1 MRLNTST
8 YSEVA
13 ELEYLG
19 SGGNARSA
27 FSGGTYSQLTKVFYG
42 YFLGPKHRLTA
53 KRAVRFCP
61 LQGGLL
67 ALGFLHLCCN
77 AAEAA
82 ASWWK
87 WWKRLPGAL
96 ANPTVAPRRCSCGRR
111 GNKSRNRR
119 SARRKIVPRFRA
131 AKPSSAPGKRRWRSS
146 AATALPAPGIRV
158 DDWAGSCAARS
169 LRARR

>member
-27 FSGGTYSQLTKVFYG
+27 FAGGTYSQLTKVFYG

-67 ALGFLHLCCN
+67 ALGFLHLY
-77 AAEAA
+77 
-82 ASWWK
+82 
-87 WWKRLPGAL
+87 
-96 ANPTVAPRRCSCGRR
+96 
-111 GNKSRNRR
+111 
-119 SARRKIVPRFRA
+119 
-131 AKPSSAPGKRRWRSS
+131 
-146 AATALPAPGIRV
+146 
-158 DDWAGSCAARS
+158 
-169 LRARR
+169 

>member
-27 FSGGTYSQLTKVFYG
+27 FAGGTYSQLTKVFYG

-67 ALGFLHLCCN
+67 ALGFLHPIECG
-77 AAEAA
+77 
-82 ASWWK
+82 
-87 WWKRLPGAL
+87 R
-96 ANPTVAPRRCSCGRR
+96 SCGVVVYVVEEIPR
-111 GNKSRNRR
+111 GAGKSY
-119 SARRKIVPRFRA
+119 
-131 AKPSSAPGKRRWRSS
+131 
-146 AATALPAPGIRV
+146 
-158 DDWAGSCAARS
+158 C
-169 LRARR
+169 RARALFLRPKGK